1 MLLLRSAIDSVAG
14 AFRDYSVPRGG
25 GVLADPAFAE
35 KRAVTV
41 LRVLNFIEP
50 VVIISVM
57 LFVINM
63 GVSKEMTRES
73 VHNALFYMLTWSL
86 FISPLI
92 HYPFERKYFLTPDE
106 QTRGIFYY
114 YFECRG
120 LGNPFTHFYARRG
133 SAIRLYWREMIGVA
147 LFIFALF
154 CCCYAYRYANN
165 IPPRE
170 KWYTTGSLSRGIFL
184 SVPNM
189 AVLGLV
195 ILLFAY
201 PFMVRWDNLRRA
213 LPRAA
218 AFVLTLISIVFVAAF
233 VFMSVEGWLRPMAEQ
248 SVYFALH
255 GKPCAER
262 YVHLNV
268 LSVLSQ
274 AAGYSL
280 FGFVQQ
286 IIFCSIFA
294 VQFARVFDISSSRTQ
309 LFLACLCSG
318 AAFGLAH
325 WANFWLGMLTFG
337 GGVIGSAFFFQ
348 HRNVF
353 AFGVGHGLI
362 ASLACQLWPI
372 SFWTYMDRF
381 I

>member
-1 MLLLRSAIDSVAG
+1 MFLRSALSSVAN
-14 AFRDYSVPRGG
+14 AFQDYSVPRGG
-25 GVLADPAFAE
+25 GVLADPALAS
-35 KRAVTV
+35 KPAVKV
-41 LRVLNFIEP
+41 LRVFNFIEP
-50 VVIISVM
+50 VLIISVM
-57 LFVINM
+57 LFVINK
-63 GVSKEMTRES
+63 GVSKEMARET
-73 VHNALFYMLTWSL
+73 VHNILFYLLVWSL
-86 FISPLI
+86 FISPLV
-92 HYPFERKYFLTPDE
+92 HYPFERKYFLTQEERD
-106 QTRGIFYY
+106 RGILYY

-133 SAIRLYWREMIGVA
+133 SAIRRYWREMLGVT

-154 CCCYAYRYANN
+154 CCCYAYRHVNN

-189 AVLGLV
+189 ALLGLV
-195 ILLFAY
+195 VVVFVY
-201 PFMVRWDNLRRA
+201 PVMVRWDNFRAA

-218 AFVLTLISIVFVAAF
+218 AFVLTLISIVFAAAF
-233 VFMSVEGWLRPMAEQ
+233 AFMAVEDWLRPAAES

-255 GKPCAER
+255 GKTCVER
-262 YVHLNV
+262 FTNLKL

-280 FGFVQQ
+280 FGFIQQ

-294 VQFARVFDISSSRTQ
+294 VQFARAFDISASKKQ

-372 SFWTYMDRF
+372 SFWTYLDRF